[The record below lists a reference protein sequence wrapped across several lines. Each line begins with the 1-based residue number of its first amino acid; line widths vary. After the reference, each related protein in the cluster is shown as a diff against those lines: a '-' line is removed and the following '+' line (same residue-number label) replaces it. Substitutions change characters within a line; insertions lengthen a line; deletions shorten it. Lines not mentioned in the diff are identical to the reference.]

1 MALKPLGFAFIC
13 RAAFRDVFNPLQARN
28 KFHAVS
34 LLRQKKKKRKDEKE
48 EKNKKWDQF
57 SD

>member
-28 KFHAVS
+28 MSRAVS
-34 LLRQKKKKRKDEKE
+34 LLRQKKKKKRKDEKE
-48 EKNKKWDQF
+48 EKNKK
-57 SD
+57 